1 MIRQLHKSLFSL
13 LLIALSATATPL
25 KAEVVVLIPPQA
37 FVVSKIAAETL
48 TVTTLLP
55 VSQSLEHF
63 SPSPSH
69 LRALENAKLY
79 LRLGHPAISVEP
91 QLIDQIVSEAKIPT
105 VTMSSKIKLN
115 SYDPHYWLSLQ
126 NIKPMID
133 VVLPELI
140 KLKPEHTAL
149 YQQNAAAL
157 EAAALALHTELAAK
171 LAPIAGKSFMVF
183 HPSWEYFAESFGLKQ
198 IAIEQHGSEPGPRQL
213 EQIISQARQAEI
225 RCVFEEPQLSSAA
238 VKAIAE
244 HIGAKVGMLN
254 PLNQDIFAGVG
265 EAAEKIF
272 QATTNGACSVTVH
285 GD

>member
-1 MIRQLHKSLFSL
+1 MFSKTFKSLFFL
-13 LLIALSATATPL
+13 LLCITASPL

-37 FVVSKIAAETL
+37 FVVSKIAADTL

-63 SPSPSH
+63 SPSPNH

-91 QLIDQIVSEAKIPT
+91 QLIDQIVKEAAIPSA
-105 VTMSSKIKLN
+105 TMSEKIQLK

-140 KLKPEHTAL
+140 KLKPEHTVL
-149 YQQNAAAL
+149 YQQNAAKL
-157 EAAALALHTELAAK
+157 EAAALSLHAELSAK

-213 EQIISQARQAEI
+213 EQIITQAKQAEI
-225 RCVFEEPQLSSAA
+225 RCVFQEPQLSSAA
-238 VKAIAE
+238 VTAIAE

-254 PLNQDIFAGVG
+254 PLNQDIFAGVS
-265 EAAEKIF
+265 EAAQKIL
-272 QATTNGACSVTVH
+272 QATTDGSCS
-285 GD
+285 